1 MCILVRVAFIC
12 VCVYVCV
19 CFFVYVCAHISLC
32 INVLVFVCVAHVY
45 FNVCKNTP
53 SIWDVL

>member
-1 MCILVRVAFIC
+1 MCILVHL
-12 VCVYVCV
+12 CVYVCMCM

-45 FNVCKNTP
+45 FNVCKNTGRFMTKP
-53 SIWDVL
+53 AL

>member
-1 MCILVRVAFIC
+1 MCILVRVYFGAFMC
-12 VCVYVCV
+12 VC
-19 CFFVYVCAHISLC
+19 VYVCAHISLC